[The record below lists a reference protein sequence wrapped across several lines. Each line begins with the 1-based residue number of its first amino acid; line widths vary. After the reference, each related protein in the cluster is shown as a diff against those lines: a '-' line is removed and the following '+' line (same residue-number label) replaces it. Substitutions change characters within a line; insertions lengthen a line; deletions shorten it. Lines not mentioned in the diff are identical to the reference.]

1 MAGSP
6 IVKTEETAQG
16 RKSLK
21 VQQTKKA
28 LIEAMQK
35 NLGVVSAA
43 CQAVGVDRSTFY
55 LYSKTDPEFAQSVKD
70 VEEYALDFVE
80 SQAYK
85 QIKEG
90 NTSMII
96 FYLKTKG
103 KRRGYIERQEVE
115 HSGGIAVEQIT
126 GMEVK

>member
-1 MAGSP
+1 MARKKDENQPALDHRS
-6 IVKTEETAQG
+6 VKI
-16 RKSLK
+16 
-21 VQQTKKA
+21 QQTKKA

-55 LYSKTDPEFAQSVKD
+55 LYSKTDTEFAQAVKD

-80 SQAYK
+80 SKAYQ

-115 HSGGIAVEQIT
+115 HSGGVSVEQIT

>member
-1 MAGSP
+1 MARKKGENQPALDHRS
-6 IVKTEETAQG
+6 VKI
-16 RKSLK
+16 
-21 VQQTKKA
+21 QQTKKA

-55 LYSKTDPEFAQSVKD
+55 LYSKTDPEFAQAVKD
-70 VEEYALDFVE
+70 VEEYALDFDE
-80 SQAYK
+80 SKAYQ

-115 HSGGIAVEQIT
+115 HSGGVSVEQIT

>member
-1 MAGSP
+1 MAGS
-6 IVKTEETAQG
+6 KEENQSPAQG
-16 RKSLK
+16 IKSAK
-21 VQQTKKA
+21 IQQTKKA

-43 CQAVGVDRSTFY
+43 CRAVGIDRSTFY
-55 LYSKTDPEFAQSVKD
+55 LYVKTDPVFAESVKD
-70 VEEYALDFVE
+70 VEDIALDFVE
-80 SQAYK
+80 SKAYE

-103 KRRGYIERQEVE
+103 RRRGYIERQEVE
-115 HSGGIAVEQIT
+115 HSGGIAFEQIT